1 MATISQIINKG
12 IPLDGEVYLDIEELY
27 AICED
32 NEKAS
37 NSILQN
43 YKNINKYFFNSF
55 GINITKFMAFTIFSI
70 KTDPITL
77 KKAFFYDLI
86 NYNHFIANFFDEET
100 LNKINCGE
108 IALTN
113 IFFQEKIRELKEIT
127 TAKELKKFKKLYFIY
142 NQEKEKKELLIK
154 CFEIL
159 KRKEKKINYTDYLN
173 FRKEIL
179 DEIQKDGI
187 EKNLEE
193 EMEKAINFNVAT
205 FCNEMAL
212 IFLTFIEHQKEIIE
226 YLNNTEIKFH
236 YFNREVKDRLQLYIL
251 YKYINEMEDDNLLT
265 EYRQKDLYYASECI
279 RELSK
284 TNIETTI
291 SKPNIKKEISFRN
304 LYERY
309 KKILVKYPELKI
321 VNFSDVNFDSMS
333 IEEIEDFMNEY
344 LKDLQATWEIMPKGQ
359 TISVPFT
366 KKERKRK
373 EEKSEEEK
381 EKWRQIQNHLLDKF
395 IEKKEFY
402 DSLDPMY
409 RIKGIN
415 TFDGYCGFIFQN
427 GIVVLD
433 KFYENAKTERLSKGD
448 AIYIMRLDQFYIL
461 SQYPRPYIYK
471 NKLCRR
477 EYHKKGWQEII
488 LNIIGSKNIGINTS
502 LEMKKLFDTKKVN
515 K

>member
-127 TAKELKKFKKLYFIY
+127 TVKELKKFKKLYFIY

-193 EMEKAINFNVAT
+193 EMEKAINFNVTT

-212 IFLTFIEHQKEIIE
+212 IFLTFIEHQK
-226 YLNNTEIKFH
+226 
-236 YFNREVKDRLQLYIL
+236 
-251 YKYINEMEDDNLLT
+251 
-265 EYRQKDLYYASECI
+265 
-279 RELSK
+279 
-284 TNIETTI
+284 
-291 SKPNIKKEISFRN
+291 
-304 LYERY
+304 
-309 KKILVKYPELKI
+309 
-321 VNFSDVNFDSMS
+321 
-333 IEEIEDFMNEY
+333 
-344 LKDLQATWEIMPKGQ
+344 
-359 TISVPFT
+359 
-366 KKERKRK
+366 
-373 EEKSEEEK
+373 
-381 EKWRQIQNHLLDKF
+381 
-395 IEKKEFY
+395 
-402 DSLDPMY
+402 
-409 RIKGIN
+409 
-415 TFDGYCGFIFQN
+415 
-427 GIVVLD
+427 
-433 KFYENAKTERLSKGD
+433 
-448 AIYIMRLDQFYIL
+448 
-461 SQYPRPYIYK
+461 
-471 NKLCRR
+471 
-477 EYHKKGWQEII
+477 
-488 LNIIGSKNIGINTS
+488 
-502 LEMKKLFDTKKVN
+502 
-515 K
+515 